1 MEEQVYL
8 CRLYDYYGVLLTEK
22 QQNYFESYYFDNLT
36 LQEISENAN
45 VTRNAIHKSLKEVL
59 EKLKEYESKLH
70 LLEKRDKLDD
80 ILSTLDK
87 KLKEQIENN
96 L

>member
-36 LQEISENAN
+36 LQEISENAK

-87 KLKEQIENN
+87 KVKEQIENN